1 MMRRARKSTYEFDA
15 AKLRGKMREVD
26 VTPDELQGLMYTRGH
41 RVRVDSYLAGKTVPS
56 SEVLID
62 LMDILMVDVS
72 ALVKAAF
79 SLRSDGE

>member
-1 MMRRARKSTYEFDA
+1 MRRARKSTYEFDA

-26 VTPDELQGLMYTRGH
+26 V
-41 RVRVDSYLAGKTVPS
+41 VRVDSYLAGKTVPS

-79 SLRSDGE
+79 SLRSDSE